1 MKSLKDFLRSFFNN
15 SGHYV
20 FLSFLIAKICGFIG
34 SLLIIRLLPENEF
47 GVLSIVLSVLT
58 IFLPFTGFG
67 SGQSLMRFG
76 SISSDENE
84 KLKISSYFFFKG
96 ILFEII
102 LIILFLGASI
112 FYFNKYE
119 DIFIIFIFCAIRLG
133 GYYFVNHIQAFY
145 RITGKNQTFAR
156 INNVVNIGGLI
167 LLFIC
172 TYFFK
177 FYGYLIAIAITPY
190 LALFWLKKDIYLSR
204 KFIPKNYK
212 EMWRYGAFTAATSL
226 ISETLFSLDILLLG
240 FLMNETAVANYRVAI
255 LIPSNITFLAVSFL
269 QSDFPIL
276 SKNYRNKKFLSS
288 YVVNFHKIFLPICAG
303 IFIFF
308 FFFDEYILQFFFG
321 KTYVENG
328 TLLMIL
334 LIGFNVGML
343 TRNLYGNLLPAVGK
357 IEINTWIS
365 VASLLILYGVSSFLI
380 PTYGVVGMGIAMTST
395 LLISGF
401 SYMVFF
407 LLYLRKL
414 S

>member
-1 MKSLKDFLRSFFNN
+1 
-15 SGHYV
+15 
-20 FLSFLIAKICGFIG
+20 
-34 SLLIIRLLPENEF
+34 
-47 GVLSIVLSVLT
+47 
-58 IFLPFTGFG
+58 
-67 SGQSLMRFG
+67 
-76 SISSDENE
+76 
-84 KLKISSYFFFKG
+84 
-96 ILFEII
+96 
-102 LIILFLGASI
+102 LFLGASI

-119 DIFIIFIFCAIRLG
+119 DIFLIFIFCAIRLG

-156 INNVVNIGGLI
+156 INNVVNIGGL
-167 LLFIC
+167 LLIFIC

-204 KFIPKNYK
+204 KFIPANYK
-212 EMWRYGAFTAATSL
+212 EMWRYGSFTAATSL

-308 FFFDEYILQFFFG
+308 FLFNEYILQFFFG
-321 KTYVENG
+321 KMYVENG
-328 TLLMIL
+328 ALLMIL
-334 LIGFNVGML
+334 LIGFNIGML

-365 VASLLILYGVSSFLI
+365 VASLLILYGISSLLI
-380 PTYGVVGMGIAMTST
+380 PTYGVVGMGIAMTCT

-401 SYMVFF
+401 SYMIFF